1 VSTTGESGYPHG
13 SVGEEAALLAS
24 AVEEWMRSAKDAF
37 GPLLTAALGAA
48 TARATGFASTT
59 AAPSAAARAATGTG
73 APGASGPASPRP
85 GGSAATGGAD
95 TAGGT
100 NTGGEAR
107 AAAGLFGHDHA
118 ATGPDSL
125 GPDGECRF
133 CPVCRL
139 LASLRGPRSEVM
151 DYLVEAG
158 TSLLAAVRAAIE
170 ANERSW
176 VGGPSVPVEHIDI
189 L

>member
-48 TARATGFASTT
+48 TARAAGFASTT
-59 AAPSAAARAATGTG
+59 AAPSAAARAA
-73 APGASGPASPRP
+73 
-85 GGSAATGGAD
+85 GGAD